1 MKISSSPKAGSKAPA
16 GKTPIKNK
24 TAPKAAEPR
33 GAAAA
38 KAPKPALPVRALL
51 WLKRNAVSLLVLL
64 LAALL
69 FLGVRLWLREP
80 EAAPFTAGD
89 YVEYEKGRVVQILSD
104 STFSDE
110 AADGAFRG
118 EQMLLVDVLSGQY
131 LGEQLLVYNYVGPL
145 YGVPVQEGDGVAL
158 TVSTYSDG
166 RHMATVFEYNRIP
179 ALLLVVALFFAVTLL
194 VGRRTGLKSLLALC
208 LTVLCLFYILLP
220 LLLRGAPTLLTVFLV
235 CVYITVVSFVILGGV
250 ERKSL
255 CAMLGTI
262 AGMAF
267 ALLFALLAQSLCRV
281 SGLRN
286 SDVEP
291 LLQLR
296 QTGTPIGLRNL
307 LVAGVVISA
316 LGAVMDVAMSI
327 SSALEE
333 VHAANPELGFS
344 RLFRSGMNIGQDLVG
359 TMTNTLILAFLGS
372 SFTLILYLYSLGL
385 SRYQLLPSAYLAI
398 EVISGV
404 SSSIGMILA
413 IPLTAA
419 VSALWLDRQRKPA

>member
-1 MKISSSPKAGSKAPA
+1 MK
-16 GKTPIKNK
+16 
-24 TAPKAAEPR
+24 KAASPSPV
-33 GAAAA
+33 AAWFRRS
-38 KAPKPALPVRALL
+38 RA
-51 WLKRNAVSLLVLL
+51 SLLVLA

-69 FLGVRLWLREP
+69 FAAFRLSLREP
-80 EAAPFTAGD
+80 SAQQALSGD
-89 YVEYEKGRVVQILSD
+89 YVEYERGIVASVLSD
-104 STFSDE
+104 STFADE
-110 AADGAFRG
+110 AADGAYRG
-118 EQMLLVDVLSGQY
+118 EQMLLVDVTSGQY
-131 LGEQLLVYNYVGPL
+131 SGQQLLVYNYVGPL

-158 TVSTYSDG
+158 TISTYSDG

-179 ALLLVVALFFAVTLL
+179 ALLLVVALFFAVTIL
-194 VGRRTGLKSLLALC
+194 VGRRTGLKSLLALVV
-208 LTVLCLFYILLP
+208 TVLCLFYILLP
-220 LLLRGAPTLLTVFLV
+220 LLLRGAPTLPTVFLV

-250 ERKSL
+250 QRKSL
-255 CAMLGTI
+255 CAILGTV
-262 AGMAF
+262 AGTAI
-267 ALLFALLAQSLCRV
+267 ALLFALLAQKLCRV
-281 SGLRN
+281 SGLRS

-333 VHAANPELGFS
+333 VHAANPELGFGK
-344 RLFRSGMNIGQDLVG
+344 LFRSGMNIGQDLVG

-372 SFTLILYLYSLGL
+372 GFTLILYLYSLGL
-385 SRYQLLPSAYLAI
+385 ARYQLLPSAYLAM

-404 SSSIGMILA
+404 SSSIGMILS

-419 VSALWLDRQRKPA
+419 VSALWLDRQRKSS

>member
-1 MKISSSPKAGSKAPA
+1 MMKNASSPGRVLS
-16 GKTPIKNK
+16 
-24 TAPKAAEPR
+24 
-33 GAAAA
+33 
-38 KAPKPALPVRALL
+38 
-51 WLKRNAVSLLVLL
+51 WLRRNLFSILVLL

-69 FLGVRLWLREP
+69 FAGLRLSLREP
-80 EAAPFTAGD
+80 AQEQIHAGD
-89 YVEYEKGRVVQILSD
+89 YAEYEKGTVVRILSD
-104 STFSDE
+104 STFADE
-110 AADGAFRG
+110 AADGGYRG
-118 EQMLLVDVLSGQY
+118 EQQLLVDVTSGQY
-131 LGEQLLVYNYVGPL
+131 KGQQLLVTNYVGPL
-145 YGVPVQEGDGVAL
+145 YGVPVREGDGVAL
-158 TVSTYSDG
+158 IISTYSDG

-179 ALLLVVALFFAVTLL
+179 ALLIVIGLFFAVTIL
-194 VGRRTGLKSLLALC
+194 VGRRTGAKSLLALVI
-208 LTVLCLFYILLP
+208 TVLCLFYILLP

-250 ERKSL
+250 QRKSL
-255 CAMLGTI
+255 CAILGTV
-262 AGMAF
+262 AGTGI
-267 ALLFALLAQSLCRV
+267 ALLFALLAQKLCRV
-281 SGLRN
+281 SGLRS

-296 QTGTPIGLRNL
+296 QTGTPIGLKNL

-333 VHAANPELGFS
+333 VHAANPELGFG
-344 RLFRSGMNIGQDLVG
+344 RLFRSGMNIGKDLVG

-372 SFTLILYLYSLGL
+372 SFTLILYLYSMGL
-385 SRYQLLPSAYLAI
+385 ARYQLLPSAYLSM

-419 VSALWLDRQRKPA
+419 VSALWLDRRKKA

>member
-1 MKISSSPKAGSKAPA
+1 MKNTSLSAWLR
-16 GKTPIKNK
+16 KN
-24 TAPKAAEPR
+24 
-33 GAAAA
+33 
-38 KAPKPALPVRALL
+38 RA
-51 WLKRNAVSLLVLL
+51 SLLVLL
-64 LAALL
+64 AAALL
-69 FLGVRLWLREP
+69 FAGFRLALREP
-80 EAAPFTAGD
+80 AAAALPAGD
-89 YVEYEKGRVVQILSD
+89 YAEYEKGRVSSVLTD
-104 STFSDE
+104 STFADE
-110 AADGAFRG
+110 ASDGGFRG

-131 LGEQLLVYNYVGPL
+131 KGEQLLVNNFVGPL

-158 TVSTYSDG
+158 IISTYADG

-179 ALLLVVALFFAVTLL
+179 ALMIVLGLFFLVTVL
-194 VGRRTGLKSLLALC
+194 VGRKTGLKSLLALGV
-208 LTVLCLFYILLP
+208 TVLCLFTILLP
-220 LLLRGAPTLLTVFLV
+220 LLLRGAPTLPTVFLV

-255 CAMLGTI
+255 CAMLGTV
-262 AGMAF
+262 AGTGI
-267 ALLFALLAQSLCRV
+267 ALLFALLAQTLCRV
-281 SGLRN
+281 DGLRI
-286 SDVEP
+286 SEVEP

-296 QTGTPIGLRNL
+296 QTGTPIGLRGL

-327 SSALEE
+327 ASALEE
-333 VHAANPELGFS
+333 VHAANPELGFA

-372 SFTLILYLYSLGL
+372 SFTLILYLFSLGL

-398 EVISGV
+398 ETISGV

-419 VSALWLDRQRKPA
+419 VSALWLSRDKKKEAAK

>member
-1 MKISSSPKAGSKAPA
+1 MK
-16 GKTPIKNK
+16 
-24 TAPKAAEPR
+24 KAADPSPF
-33 GAAAA
+33 AAWFRRSR
-38 KAPKPALPVRALL
+38 L
-51 WLKRNAVSLLVLL
+51 SLLVLL

-69 FLGVRLWLREP
+69 FVGFRLALCQPPAEQIQ
-80 EAAPFTAGD
+80 AGD
-89 YVEYEKGRVVQILSD
+89 YAEYEKGTVVSVLAD

-110 AADGAFRG
+110 ASDGGFRG
-118 EQMLLVDVLSGQY
+118 EQQLLVDVKSGQY
-131 LGEQLLVYNYVGPL
+131 SGQQLLVQNFVGPL
-145 YGVPVQEGDGVAL
+145 YGVPVREGDGVAL
-158 TVSTYSDG
+158 IISTYSDG

-179 ALLLVVALFFAVTLL
+179 ALLLVVGLFFAVTVL
-194 VGRRTGLKSLLALC
+194 VGRRTGLKSLLALVV
-208 LTVLCLFYILLP
+208 TVLCLFYILFP
-220 LLLRGAPTLLTVFLV
+220 LLLRGAPTLPTVFLV

-250 ERKSL
+250 QRKSL
-255 CAMLGTI
+255 CAMLGTVAGTAI
-262 AGMAF
+262 AM
-267 ALLFALLAQSLCRV
+267 LFALLAQKLCRV
-281 SGLRN
+281 SGLRI
-286 SDVEP
+286 SEVEP

-296 QTGTPIGLRNL
+296 QTGTPIGLQGL

-333 VHAANPELGFS
+333 VHEANPELGFA

-372 SFTLILYLYSLGL
+372 GFTLILYLYSLGL
-385 SRYQLLPSAYLAI
+385 ARYQLLPSAYLSI

-419 VSALWLDRQRKPA
+419 VSALWLDRRKQA